1 MAQQPQTTGV
11 KKALDAAQDFENKH
25 YETGP
30 DGSAK
35 ELQVRPP
42 ARTRSHQLTPTCC
55 PPHRR
60 V

>member
-42 ARTRSHQLTPTCC
+42 VRTHGPIG
-55 PPHRR
+55 
-60 V
+60 